1 MINHRTI
8 AASAGIIA
16 WLAAASVPAFADA
29 VRERQGIVT
38 RLGTNASAVTY
49 WVSQPTG
56 WHVVTTIDIGNRN
69 DADTANHAVA
79 RFEASLLPG
88 QSQVI
93 SVPAASG
100 TSLPELRI
108 RRVADRIEIEQND
121 VTASN

>member
-1 MINHRTI
+1 MNTLRTL
-8 AASAGIIA
+8 AASTILIA
-16 WLAAASVPAFADA
+16 SLGTAFAGDA

-38 RLGTNASAVTY
+38 HLGTNASAVTY

-56 WHVVTTIDIGNRN
+56 WHVVTTIGITNGVEPN
-69 DADTANHAVA
+69 DSHAIA

-93 SVPAASG
+93 SVPLASG
-100 TSLPELRI
+100 DALPELRI